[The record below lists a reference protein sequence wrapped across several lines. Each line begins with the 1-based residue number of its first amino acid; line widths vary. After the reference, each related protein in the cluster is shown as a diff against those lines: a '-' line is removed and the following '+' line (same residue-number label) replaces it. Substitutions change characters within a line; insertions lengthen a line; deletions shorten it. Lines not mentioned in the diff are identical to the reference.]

1 MEQRIVVPG
10 PHLWTRERGREL
22 RPQVAATLEALAE
35 GDVLVLDLGEVQAF
49 DYSFAAEYF
58 GRTILSLMSDHPG
71 LFVIVEGLTEYT
83 RENLTQA
90 LSGIGTGGVFMIERL
105 NGAHRLI
112 GKVHPADTDTFQSI
126 LEAAGPVS
134 SADVRDELNITLNAA
149 NERLSKL
156 AGLGVIRRERGRSS
170 AGREQYL
177 YRTLS

>member
-1 MEQRIVVPG
+1 M
-10 PHLWTRERGREL
+10 
-22 RPQVAATLEALAE
+22 AATLETLTE

-58 GRTILSLMSDHPG
+58 GRTILSVGSDHPG
-71 LFVIVEGLTEYT
+71 VFVVVEGLTEYT

-90 LSGIGTGGVFMIERL
+90 LSSIGAGGVFMIERVE
-105 NGAHRLI
+105 GMPRLI
-112 GKVHPADTDTFQSI
+112 GKVHPADADTFRSI

-134 SADVRDELNITLNAA
+134 SADLRDELGITLNAA

-156 AGLGVIRRERGRSS
+156 AGGGVIRRERGRSS
-170 AGREQYL
+170 AGREHYL